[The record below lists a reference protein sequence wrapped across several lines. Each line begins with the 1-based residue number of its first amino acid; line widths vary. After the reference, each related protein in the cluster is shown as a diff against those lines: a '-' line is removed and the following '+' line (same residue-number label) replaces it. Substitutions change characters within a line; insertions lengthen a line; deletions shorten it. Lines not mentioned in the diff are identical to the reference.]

1 MSYYWSCKSR
11 RIVNN
16 MKKVSFSQRT
26 YYVGQTSASSCLIR
40 ASLHLSTQVR
50 LCILTTY
57 FILLHTYQLYALPT
71 FLLRAAILKII
82 SLKSSFLSPLCTIQ
96 HSYIIPKLLIYLYS
110 AQDFIHCSNISFIH
124 TMYRWKRSSSRKISM
139 KEN

>member
-1 MSYYWSCKSR
+1 
-11 RIVNN
+11 

-57 FILLHTYQLYALPT
+57 FILQHTYQVYVLPT
-71 FLLRAAILKII
+71 FLLRAAILNII
-82 SLKSSFLSPLCTIQ
+82 FPKSRFFSPYVRYNIHILFLNFLSICIQ
-96 HSYIIPKLLIYLYS
+96 HRILYIVATLVSYTLCI
-110 AQDFIHCSNISFIH
+110 DG
-124 TMYRWKRSSSRKISM
+124 
-139 KEN
+139 KEAAAGR